1 MLDHFLTTDDY
12 TCLLHEATPI
22 IYALVHK
29 AYIYAVQMHI
39 PSSCNNL
46 CSQGCSSLSI
56 KVGSEVNDYRLNQL
70 CMWTYYMHMFSLS
83 LCSFLGLQCALVS
96 RETLTWLTCNCVN
109 FLYQPATPVTTQGL
123 KRSFCFSYA
132 VYYFVMRTSHYS
144 TLVAPFTPVPVLS
157 WRFAVTLLAYWLPS
171 TCIEKTASPSTS
183 QPISFSWNT
192 MDVFAVHVGC
202 CQGESLQHLYDTQY
216 STSSG
221 HSGALVFT
229 GSHCSWSMGL
239 SMKTSVNVVLQ
250 TCGGVPVGECHF

>member
-123 KRSFCFSYA
+123 KRSFCFMQCTI
-132 VYYFVMRTSHYS
+132 FDEN
-144 TLVAPFTPVPVLS
+144 F
-157 WRFAVTLLAYWLPS
+157 
-171 TCIEKTASPSTS
+171 
-183 QPISFSWNT
+183 
-192 MDVFAVHVGC
+192 
-202 CQGESLQHLYDTQY
+202 SLQHPCRSFHTCTCIVLKICSHIVGILASFYLYRKNSFPFHFTTYFVQLEHYGCICSACWLLPRRITAAPVRHTIQY
-216 STSSG
+216 IIWALRSTCV
-221 HSGALVFT
+221 HWLP
-229 GSHCSWSMGL
+229 L
-239 SMKTSVNVVLQ
+239 
-250 TCGGVPVGECHF
+250 